1 LNPNTGGGGVGDAA
15 EGDGEALTVP
25 VKIMSTL
32 SVLVASVVG
41 RVTVADTVQESG
53 LAKGSVTLSVAGVC
67 AVAPPLLVFVWVPDV
82 HLAVHAKVAS
92 PLTVALAFSFTE
104 VGWVIVSATVHDAS
118 GPDPEQ
124 EADPFA

>member
-1 LNPNTGGGGVGDAA
+1 
-15 EGDGEALTVP
+15 
-25 VKIMSTL
+25 MSTL

-53 LAKGSVTLSVAGVC
+53 FAKGSVTVSVAGVC
-67 AVAPPLLVFVWVPDV
+67 AVAPPLLVFVWLPDV
-82 HLAVHAKVAS
+82 HLADHAKVAS
-92 PLTVALAFSFTE
+92 PLTVARACTDTE

-118 GPDPEQ
+118 VPDPEQ